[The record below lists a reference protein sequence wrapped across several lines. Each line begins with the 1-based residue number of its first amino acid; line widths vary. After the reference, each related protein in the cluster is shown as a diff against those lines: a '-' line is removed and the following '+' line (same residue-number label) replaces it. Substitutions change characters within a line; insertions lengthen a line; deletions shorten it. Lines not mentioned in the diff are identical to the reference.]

1 MGHQHHWRDK
11 PPEGRL
17 FFNKTFD
24 ERYGDEED
32 MAHNSHWTSPEELQR
47 LRVLVQKDPGYE
59 TSSNWP
65 MLVEWCTSC
74 SITRLVRLVL
84 PAVESEVLEARVN
97 EEVEETDCNVE
108 EEKASCEATAQD
120 ASTQTPRSRRR
131 GGKGSRRRRLL
142 AFQLML
148 TEKKGLPLSRLLSL
162 KKADAR
168 FSKREELRV
177 QEESASPM
185 LKRRS
190 GNEMEADKKEAE
202 EKEAKVNMEDVKKEE
217 EGCSSLGAS
226 SGDSQ
231 IFTPRSFHPDV
242 TNPTLNPFPQLPTAP
257 HSFHHSPPSYI
268 WLPHPVTTFFSSPPS
283 GLMPGHQW
291 LICGA
296 CNSWGS
302 VS

>member
-1 MGHQHHWRDK
+1 M
-11 PPEGRL
+11 
-17 FFNKTFD
+17 
-24 ERYGDEED
+24 
-32 MAHNSHWTSPEELQR
+32 
-47 LRVLVQKDPGYE
+47 
-59 TSSNWP
+59 
-65 MLVEWCTSC
+65 
-74 SITRLVRLVL
+74 
-84 PAVESEVLEARVN
+84 
-97 EEVEETDCNVE
+97 EETDCNVE
-108 EEKASCEATAQD
+108 EEKASCEATSQD

-202 EKEAKVNMEDVKKEE
+202 EKEAKVNLEDVKKEE

-242 TNPTLNPFPQLPTAP
+242 TIPNLNPFPQLPTVP
-257 HSFHHSPPSYI
+257 PSFHHPPPSYI

>member
-1 MGHQHHWRDK
+1 M
-11 PPEGRL
+11 
-17 FFNKTFD
+17 
-24 ERYGDEED
+24 
-32 MAHNSHWTSPEELQR
+32 
-47 LRVLVQKDPGYE
+47 
-59 TSSNWP
+59 
-65 MLVEWCTSC
+65 
-74 SITRLVRLVL
+74 
-84 PAVESEVLEARVN
+84 
-97 EEVEETDCNVE
+97 EETDCNVE

-190 GNEMEADKKEAE
+190 SNEMEADER
-202 EKEAKVNMEDVKKEE
+202 EAKVNTENVRKEE

-242 TNPTLNPFPQLPTAP
+242 TIPNLTPFPQLPTVP
-257 HSFHHSPPSYI
+257 PSFHHPPPSYV

-283 GLMPGHQW
+283 GL
-291 LICGA
+291 ICGA

>member
-47 LRVLVQKDPGYE
+47 LQVLVEKDPGYE
-59 TSSNWP
+59 TSSDWP

-108 EEKASCEATAQD
+108 EEKASCEATSQD

-190 GNEMEADKKEAE
+190 SNEMEADKKEAE

-242 TNPTLNPFPQLPTAP
+242 TIPNLNPFPQLPTVP
-257 HSFHHSPPSYI
+257 PSFHHPPPSYI